1 MPVLKYRFICFVFLL
16 TLVALGPSCQQA
28 TTIKAAAPAQPV
40 AAVPVM
46 ERKLST
52 ITVPVSFRV
61 AALEAKLNQEL
72 SGVLYRDEDLTNDNL
87 AVTVRKTGN
96 LGVRAAGNKI
106 YFTVPLRIFAKGRW
120 QWEACNIC
128 PKIDK
133 TESTEFDVVV
143 KTESLLSFTEDYRV
157 KTVTTGD
164 FDWGA
169 TKPTLTVGPL
179 KIGLARFVEPAMQNQ
194 MTRLS
199 GLLDQEMQQRLNIRQ
214 YVQTAWQQLQ
224 QPIQLDKAYDAWLTV
239 TPQAIRIS
247 PLHAANGDLN
257 LRIGF
262 QAFVQ
267 TVLNGKPVVQVNP
280 TLPKLVTDDDLT
292 DQVQI
297 AMTGEVPYTL
307 ATKLVKEQVAG
318 KTYRFEAGKQQITVN
333 DAAISGSGTKLVV
346 MLDVNGKAKAGLF
359 TKQLA
364 GKIFLKAI
372 PYYDAT
378 TTSIRLRE
386 VEYDLETKDQL
397 LKTANWLAKGKFIQ
411 QIQQRVTFPVK
422 NQLDQARTLLQQSL
436 DQSAQLHESIALRGT
451 IQSFTPD
458 ALYLTPTAIKAVVNA
473 QGHLTV
479 QIVKL

>member
-1 MPVLKYRFICFVFLL
+1 MLALKHHFTRLITLL
-16 TLVALGPSCQQA
+16 AMAACGLSCRQT
-28 TTIKAAAPAQPV
+28 TTIKALAPAQPV
-40 AAVPVM
+40 AAPVF

-61 AALEAKLNQEL
+61 AALEEKLNQEL
-72 SGVLYRDEDLTNDNL
+72 SGVLYRDDDLAGDNL
-87 AVTVRKTGN
+87 AVTVSKTGN
-96 LGVRAAGNKI
+96 LSLQAVGTKI
-106 YFTVPLRIFAKGRW
+106 YFTVPLHIFAKGRW
-120 QWEACNIC
+120 QWEACKIC

-164 FDWGA
+164 FDWGP
-169 TKPTLTVGPL
+169 TKPTLSLGPL

-214 YVQTAWQQLQ
+214 YVQQAWQQLQ
-224 QPIQLDKAYDAWLTV
+224 QPIRLAKAYDAWLTV

-257 LRIGF
+257 LRLGF

-267 TVLNGKPVVQVNP
+267 TSLNGKPMVEINP
-280 TLPKLVTDDDLT
+280 TLPKLITDNNLT

-297 AMTGEVPYTL
+297 QMTGEVPYTL
-307 ATKLVKEQVAG
+307 ATKLAKEQVAS
-318 KTYRFEAGKQQITVN
+318 KTYRFEAGKQQITVH
-333 DAAISGSGTKLVV
+333 DAAISGSGNKLVM
-346 MLDVNGKAKAGLF
+346 MLDVTGQAKAGLF

-364 GKIFLKAI
+364 GKVFLKAI

-378 TTSIRLRE
+378 TASIRLRE
-386 VEYDLETKDQL
+386 VEYDLQTKDQL
-397 LKTANWLAKGKFIQ
+397 VKTANWLAKGKFVQ
-411 QIQQRVTFPVK
+411 HIQQRVAFPVK
-422 NQLDQARTLLQQSL
+422 NQLDEVRTLLQQSL
-436 DQSAQLHESIALRGT
+436 DQSAHLHESISLRGT

-458 ALYLTPTAIKAVVNA
+458 AIYLTPTAIKAVVNA
-473 QGHLTV
+473 QGNLTV